1 MRLQIV
7 IYEVYLS
14 IYGHV
19 CGHDLLFEFGIP
31 AVLISRRA
39 LDHLQASIPQEIHSE
54 GKTRQT

>member
-31 AVLISRRA
+31 AVLISRKA
-39 LDHLQASIPQEIHSE
+39 LDHLQA
-54 GKTRQT
+54 